1 MYKPKSI
8 KELRTPAQLLIP
20 AYTTG
25 TPAVPTK
32 YNGVTVPQYPA
43 TGETIYINFKSYGGT
58 ESAVNGVI
66 SVIDT
71 ALITTWYRSD
81 IKANCRIKLESGA
94 VYEIISEP
102 ENIEMQNKYLT
113 FKVQRVKGY

>member
-25 TPAVPTK
+25 SPAVATK
-32 YNGVTVPQYPA
+32 YNGVVVPQYPL

-71 ALITTWYRSD
+71 ALITTWYRPD
-81 IKANCRIKLESGA
+81 IKANCRIKSGFVSA
-94 VYEIISEP
+94 SPYLP
-102 ENIEMQNKYLT
+102 EQLPAKY
-113 FKVQRVKGY
+113 FRHC